1 MVKPKLNVEKLD
13 RAARRLRS
21 IAHPMRIAIIDLLS
35 SNEKMNVTQ
44 LYESLGIEQAATSH
58 HLNILRNSGILSSK
72 RDGKMIFY
80 FLQTK
85 VLVEII
91 DCINRCD
98 EA

>member
-1 MVKPKLNVEKLD
+1 MKPKLNVEKLE
-13 RAARRLRS
+13 RAASRLRS

-35 SNEKMNVTQ
+35 VREKMNVTQ

-58 HLNILRNSGILSSK
+58 HLNILRTKGILESK

-80 FLQTK
+80 SLKTTA
-85 VLVEII
+85 LIDII

>member
-1 MVKPKLNVEKLD
+1 MKPKLDVEKLE
-13 RAARRLRS
+13 RAASRLRS
-21 IAHPMRIAIIDLLS
+21 IAHPMRIAIIDLLTTK
-35 SNEKMNVTQ
+35 EKMNVTQ

-58 HLNILRNSGILSSK
+58 HLNILRTNGILSSK

-80 FLQTK
+80 SLK
-85 VLVEII
+85 IDVLADII